1 MPVLFDFEVLKLH
14 DDYEGEVTATLIKSK
29 HNTAGQS
36 SVLYIHGFFDY
47 FFHPHLAEL
56 FHLQRLNFYAL
67 DLRKCGRSILP
78 HQHAYYCKDIGEYFE
93 EIDTAIG
100 IIGNDYNSKL
110 ILLGHSM
117 GGLISSAYMNSG
129 RKRDMI
135 SALVLNSPLFDFN
148 EPSLVK
154 AVVPCLSKIISA
166 VFPFGR
172 IRDHSLPIYARSLHK
187 DHQGEWNFNPE
198 WKLLDEGYPVYFSW
212 LNAVSKGFSGIRKH
226 SSIAVPVLVLHASH
240 SVKSKVWDKSLL
252 EADGVLNFRDIIR
265 ISKRLGKNVTIIGI
279 SQGMHDIFLSMESA
293 RMDAFSQMID
303 WLDKNELH

>member
-1 MPVLFDFEVLKLH
+1 MPALFDYEVLKLH
-14 DDYEGEVTATLIKSK
+14 DDYEGEVIATLIKSRQNIIG
-29 HNTAGQS
+29 HN

-56 FHLQRLNFYAL
+56 FHQQKLNFYAL

-93 EIDTAIG
+93 EIDAAIG
-100 IIGNDYNSKL
+100 IIGNDFNSKL

-117 GGLISSAYMNSG
+117 GGLICSAYMNSG
-129 RKRDMI
+129 RKRDRI

-154 AVVPCLSKIISA
+154 AIVPSLSKVISA

-172 IRDHSLPIYARSLHK
+172 MRDLSLPIYARSLHR
-187 DHQGEWNFNPE
+187 DHHGEWDFNPE
-198 WKLLDEGYPVYFSW
+198 WKPLDEGYPVYFSW

-226 SSIAVPVLVLHASH
+226 SSIAVPVLVLHSSH
-240 SVKSKVWDKSLL
+240 SVKSKVWDKRLL

-265 ISKRLGKNVTIIGI
+265 ISQRLGKNVSIIGI
-279 SQGMHDIFLSMESA
+279 SQGMHDVFLSGEVA
-293 RMDAFSQMID
+293 RIHAFSQMIE
-303 WLDKNELH
+303 WLVKNRLL